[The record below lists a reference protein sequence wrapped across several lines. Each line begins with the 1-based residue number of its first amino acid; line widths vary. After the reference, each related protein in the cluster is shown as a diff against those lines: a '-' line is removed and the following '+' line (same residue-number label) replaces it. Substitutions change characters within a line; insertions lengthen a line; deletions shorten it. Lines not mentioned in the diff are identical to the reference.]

1 MSEFQ
6 FKNVL
11 SNDNNI
17 FDISRHTDYF
27 ANHPIQDAVNLAEY
41 VRTIARYFVQNMNK
55 ELSKTFQ
62 FEKDIL
68 DEFAIDFTSSYVRY
82 FSKVE
87 QAASIFD
94 LETKDETL
102 SCDVQD
108 ETILEF
114 NIDFKV
120 KLNKI
125 PKKVLKQFTQVF
137 ELHREVAKNI
147 HIECPTTGKT
157 IYQKEAYKELKQ
169 YHDITVE
176 FEMMEDDALTVSMK
190 NLISII

>member
-17 FDISRHTDYF
+17 FYDIAKQTDYF
-27 ANHPIQDAVNLAEY
+27 VNHPIQDAVNLAEY

-68 DEFAIDFTSSYVRY
+68 DWLAIDFTSSYVRY
-82 FSKVE
+82 VSTSNSS
-87 QAASIFD
+87 ASILD
-94 LETKDETL
+94 LDTKNETL
-102 SCDVQD
+102 QSNMEQT
-108 ETILEF
+108 TIISLDIEF
-114 NIDFKV
+114 EV

-125 PKKVLKQFTQVF
+125 PKKILKKFVEVFTQYS
-137 ELHREVAKNI
+137 EKTE
-147 HIECPTTGKT
+147 HILITCPSTGNTMQQQVSSKKT
-157 IYQKEAYKELKQ
+157 KP
-169 YHDITVE
+169 HHNITVN
-176 FEMMEDDALTVSMK
+176 FNIFKDNVLTVKIMC
-190 NLISII
+190 

>member
-17 FDISRHTDYF
+17 FDISRHTNYF

-68 DEFAIDFTSSYVRY
+68 DWLAIDFTNSYARY
-82 FSKVE
+82 VSKVE
-87 QAASIFD
+87 ESSSIVD

-102 SCDVQD
+102 RCYVRD
-108 ETILEF
+108 ETTLEF
-114 NIDFKV
+114 NVQFKV

-125 PKKVLKQFTQVF
+125 PKKVLKQFTKVF

-147 HIECPTTGKT
+147 YIECPTTGKT
-157 IYQKEAYKELKQ
+157 IYQKEAYKELQ
-169 YHDITVE
+169 QHHNITVE
-176 FEMMEDDALTVSMK
+176 FEMMEDGVLTVNMK
-190 NLISII
+190 N

>member
-17 FDISRHTDYF
+17 FYDISRHTDYF
-27 ANHPIQDAVNLAEY
+27 VNHPIQDAVNLAEY

-68 DEFAIDFTSSYVRY
+68 DWLAIDFTNSYARY
-82 FSKVE
+82 VSKVE
-87 QAASIFD
+87 ESSSIVD

-102 SCDVQD
+102 RCYVRD
-108 ETILEF
+108 ETTLEF
-114 NIDFKV
+114 NVQFKV

-125 PKKVLKQFTQVF
+125 PKKVLKQFTKVF

-147 HIECPTTGKT
+147 YIECPTTGKT
-157 IYQKEAYKELKQ
+157 IYQKEAYKELQ
-169 YHDITVE
+169 QHHNITVE
-176 FEMMEDDALTVSMK
+176 FEMMEDGVLTVNMK
-190 NLISII
+190 N

>member
-1 MSEFQ
+1 MSEFKFQ
-6 FKNVL
+6 NVL

-17 FDISRHTDYF
+17 FYDISRHTDYF
-27 ANHPIQDAVNLAEY
+27 VNHQIKDVVNLAEY
-41 VRTIARYFVQNMNK
+41 VRTVARYFVHNMNK

-68 DEFAIDFTSSYVRY
+68 DWLAIDFTSSYVRY

-87 QAASIFD
+87 QSSSIVD

-108 ETILEF
+108 KTTLEF
-114 NIDFKV
+114 NIEFKV
-120 KLNKI
+120 QLHKI
-125 PKKVLKQFTQVF
+125 PKKVLKQVIQFF
-137 ELHREVAKNI
+137 EPHREVAKNI

-157 IYQKEAYKELKQ
+157 ICQKEAYKELKQ
-169 YHDITVE
+169 YHNITVE
-176 FEMMEDDALTVSMK
+176 FEMMEDGVLTVNMK
-190 NLISII
+190 N

>member
-1 MSEFQ
+1 MSQFQ
-6 FKNVL
+6 FQNVL

-17 FDISRHTDYF
+17 FYDISRHTDYF
-27 ANHPIQDAVNLAEY
+27 VTHSIKDAINLAEY

-68 DEFAIDFTSSYVRY
+68 DWLAIDFTNSYARY
-82 FSKVE
+82 VSKVE
-87 QAASIFD
+87 ESSSIVD

-102 SCDVQD
+102 RCYVRD
-108 ETILEF
+108 ETTLEF
-114 NIDFKV
+114 NVQFKV

-147 HIECPTTGKT
+147 YIECPTTGQT
-157 IYQKEAYKELKQ
+157 IYQKEAYKELQQ
-169 YHDITVE
+169 YHNITVE
-176 FEMMEDDALTVSMK
+176 FEMMEDGVLTVNMK
-190 NLISII
+190 N

>member
-17 FDISRHTDYF
+17 FYDISKHTDYF
-27 ANHPIQDAVNLAEY
+27 VTHPIKEAVYLAEY

-68 DEFAIDFTSSYVRY
+68 DWLAIDFTSSYVRY
-82 FSKVE
+82 VSKVE
-87 QAASIFD
+87 ESSSIVD

-102 SCDVQD
+102 RCDVQN
-108 ETILEF
+108 ETTLEF
-114 NIDFKV
+114 NIGFKV
-120 KLNKI
+120 KLNKV
-125 PKKVLKQFTQVF
+125 PKKVLKQLSEVF
-137 ELHREVAKNI
+137 EQHREVAKNI
-147 HIECPTTGKT
+147 VIECPTTCRI
-157 IYQKEAYKELKQ
+157 IYQKEAYKGLQ
-169 YHDITVE
+169 HYHNITVE
-176 FEMMEDDALTVSMK
+176 FEMIEDGVLTVSMK
-190 NLISII
+190 N

>member
-1 MSEFQ
+1 MSEFKFQ
-6 FKNVL
+6 NVL

-17 FDISRHTDYF
+17 FYDISRHTDYF
-27 ANHPIQDAVNLAEY
+27 VNHPIKDVVNLAEY

-68 DEFAIDFTSSYVRY
+68 DWLAIDFTSSYVRY
-82 FSKVE
+82 FSKIE
-87 QAASIFD
+87 QSSSIFD

-102 SCDVQD
+102 SCDVRD

-114 NIDFKV
+114 NINFKV

-125 PKKVLKQFTQVF
+125 PKKVLKQFAQVF

-157 IYQKEAYKELKQ
+157 ICQKEAHNKLKQ
-169 YHDITVE
+169 HHNITVE
-176 FEMMEDDALTVSMK
+176 FEMMEDGVLTVNMK
-190 NLISII
+190 N